1 MRQKFTMTRFSLM
14 KVFLVITATFLM
26 IFPVSFPS
34 WGQMHAPL
42 LRNSG
47 SIAYLVYEKIDFNV
61 PGDIFIIDL
70 PSGAR
75 QKLTLKPLPI
85 WGLDWSPD
93 GRKLAFCLNS
103 GGLLDIYV
111 MDTDGKNVIPVTK
124 NGISYDP
131 AWSPDGK
138 KIAYAVSRKAGAS
151 QIYVM
156 NADGTKPQNLTN
168 DDSTNNG
175 HPDWSPDGSKIVFW
189 SQPVGGGQLPDI
201 YIMDASGKNRRRLAG
216 TEHIDWQPAW
226 SPDGQKIL
234 FSAGDAHIYM
244 MDTNGKNLTRLS
256 HSGVN
261 SSPVWS
267 PDSQEIAFVSTK
279 DGQPDIYL
287 MNADSGDVLKLTN
300 DRPFEGGLSWTAK
313 RVLAISQKGNL
324 IQTWGWI
331 KAR

>member
-1 MRQKFTMTRFSLM
+1 
-14 KVFLVITATFLM
+14 M

-85 WGLDWSPD
+85 YWKWDWSDD

-103 GGLLDIYV
+103 SGLLDIYV
-111 MDTDGKNVIPVTK
+111 MDADGKNVTPVTK

-138 KIAYAVSRKAGAS
+138 KIAYAVFRKAGAS

-156 NADGTKPQNLTN
+156 NADGTNSKNLTN
-168 DDSTNNG
+168 DDSTNNDQ
-175 HPDWSPDGSKIVFW
+175 PDWSPDGSKIVFA
-189 SQPVGGGQLPDI
+189 SQPVAGGGGQKSEI
-201 YIMDASGKNRRRLAG
+201 YLMDASGKNRRRLAG
-216 TEHIDWQPAW
+216 TEHIDWEPAW
-226 SPDGQKIL
+226 SKDGQKIL
-234 FSAGDAHIYM
+234 FSAGDGHIYM
-244 MDTNGKNLTRLS
+244 VDANGKNLTRLT
-256 HSGVN
+256 HGGVN

-267 PDSQEIAFVSTK
+267 PDGQEIAFVSTR
-279 DGQPDIYL
+279 DGQSDIYL
-287 MNADSGDVLKLTN
+287 MNVDGSNVRQLTN
-300 DRPFEGGLSWTAK
+300 DRKRKIGLSWTAK
-313 RVLAISQKGNL
+313 RVLTMPQKGNL

-331 KAR
+331 KAK